1 MLEHPSLT
9 FQHWAGVS
17 TYTSAFAFAGTC
29 VFGKQSLGPLLC
41 DHVKLKSFLT
51 FTLMATLLPKL
62 RVHFA
67 EFLNEG
73 SPAHLSILYPPTCVG
88 TVRAAL
94 VSLEAFLDSVG
105 SATSLASLLARHHAS
120 GLKFT
125 DLPINFPTRLNRN
138 FHSPDCL
145 PFCVTPSLKRLVPVQ
160 ECQPVVHRLRFLPR
174 LRPRLTLRRRSL
186 LRNP

>member
-1 MLEHPSLT
+1 M
-9 FQHWAGVS
+9 
-17 TYTSAFAFAGTC
+17 
-29 VFGKQSLGPLLC
+29 
-41 DHVKLKSFLT
+41 
-51 FTLMATLLPKL
+51 
-62 RVHFA
+62 
-67 EFLNEG
+67 
-73 SPAHLSILYPPTCVG
+73 
-88 TVRAAL
+88 
-94 VSLEAFLDSVG
+94 G

-160 ECQPVVHRLRFLPR
+160 EYQPVVHRLRLLPR

-186 LRNP
+186 LRNPWAFGGMDSHHSFRYSYRHSHFSPVHSSFRYCFNPMRTLPYPYTLLYMPQLRFCTLAPDIFGAKSLDQ